1 METMIEFTIDGLGVE
16 AEEGSTILPV
26 ALENGFEIPH
36 LCYHDEVTPYGACR
50 LCLVEVER
58 GGRRRL
64 TASCTYPVLE
74 GIQVFTNTEKIHR
87 ARRVIIELLLA
98 RCPDRE
104 ALQEL
109 ASQMGIEQPRFEV
122 RQEECILC
130 GLCERVCREVVGADA
145 ISFFSRGYKR
155 DMGPPFRDPKACIAC
170 GACVYV
176 CPVDCIKMEETEEER
191 TIIRWERTL
200 PMKKCTVC
208 GRSFAPW
215 YQLEY
220 IKERAKLPKD
230 FLNICPDCRG

>member
-1 METMIEFTIDGLGVE
+1 MIEFTINGVGVE
-16 AEEGSTILPV
+16 AEEGTMILPV

-36 LCYHDEVTPYGACR
+36 LCYHDEVKPYGACR

-64 TASCTYPVLE
+64 TASCTYPVMA
-74 GIQVFTNTEKIHR
+74 GIKVLTDTEKVQR
-87 ARRVIIELLLA
+87 ARRVIAELLLT

-104 ALQEL
+104 VLQEL
-109 ASQMGIEQPRFEV
+109 ASQMGIDKPRFELG
-122 RQEECILC
+122 QEECILC

-155 DMGPPFRDPKACIAC
+155 EMGPPFRDSKACIAC

-176 CPVDCIKMEETEEER
+176 CPVDCIKMEETDEER
-191 TIIRWERTL
+191 TIVRWERTL
-200 PMKKCTVC
+200 PMRKCTVC
-208 GRSFAPW
+208 DRSFAPW
-215 YQLEY
+215 YQLEV

-230 FLNICPDCRG
+230 FLDVCPDCRG

>member
-1 METMIEFTIDGLGVE
+1 MIEFTIDGVPVE
-16 AEEGSTILPV
+16 ADEGATILPV

-36 LCYHDEVTPYGACR
+36 LCYHDEVKPYGACR

-74 GIQVFTNTEKIHR
+74 GIKVFTDTEKVRR
-87 ARRVIIELLLA
+87 ARRVIAELLLA

-104 ALQEL
+104 VLQEL
-109 ASQMGIEQPRFEV
+109 AAQMGIDKPRFELG
-122 RQEECILC
+122 QEECILC
-130 GLCERVCREVVGADA
+130 GLCERVCSEVVGANA

-155 DMGPPFRDPKACIAC
+155 EMGPPFRDPQACIAC

-176 CPVDCIKMEETEEER
+176 CPADCIKMEETEEER
-191 TIIRWERTL
+191 TIVRWERTL

-215 YQLEY
+215 YQLDV

-230 FLNICPDCRG
+230 FLNICPDCRA

>member
-1 METMIEFTIDGLGVE
+1 MKTMIEFTIDGVGVE

-26 ALENGFEIPH
+26 AMENGFEIPH
-36 LCYHDEVTPYGACR
+36 LCYHEEVSPYGACR

-64 TASCTYPVLE
+64 TASCTYPVME
-74 GIQVFTNTEKIHR
+74 GIQVLTDTEKVQR
-87 ARRVIIELLLA
+87 ARRMIVELLVA
-98 RCPDRE
+98 RCPDRVV
-104 ALQEL
+104 LQEL
-109 ASQMGIEQPRFEV
+109 ASQMGIEKPRFEL

-145 ISFFSRGYKR
+145 ISFFSRGYNR

-191 TIIRWERTL
+191 TIVRWERTL
-200 PMKKCTVC
+200 PMKKCMVC
-208 GRSFAPW
+208 ERSFAPW

-230 FLNICPDCRG
+230 FLDICPDCRE

>member
-1 METMIEFTIDGLGVE
+1 MIAFTIDGVGVE

-36 LCYHDEVTPYGACR
+36 LCYHEEVSPYGACR

-64 TASCTYPVLE
+64 TASCTYPVQE
-74 GIQVFTNTEKIHR
+74 GIQVFTDTEKVQR
-87 ARRVIIELLLA
+87 ARRMIVELLLA
-98 RCPDRE
+98 RCPDRVV
-104 ALQEL
+104 LQEL
-109 ASQMGIEQPRFEV
+109 ASQMGIEKPGFTL

-130 GLCERVCREVVGADA
+130 GLCERVCREVVGANA

-176 CPVDCIKMEETEEER
+176 CPVDCIKMEETAEER
-191 TIIRWERTL
+191 TIVRWERTL
-200 PMKKCTVC
+200 KMKKCTVC
-208 GRSFAPW
+208 DRSFAPW

-230 FLNICPDCRG
+230 FLDICPDCRG

>member
-1 METMIEFTIDGLGVE
+1 MTTMIAFTIDGVGVE
-16 AEEGSTILPV
+16 AEEGSTILPI

-36 LCYHDEVTPYGACR
+36 LCYHEEVSPYGACR

-58 GGRRRL
+58 GNRRRL
-64 TASCTYPVLE
+64 TTSCTYPVQE
-74 GIQVFTNTEKIHR
+74 GIQVFTNTEKVQK
-87 ARRVIIELLLA
+87 ARRMIVELLLA

-104 ALQEL
+104 TLQEL
-109 ASQMGIEQPRFEV
+109 AFQMGIEKPRFEL
-122 RQEECILC
+122 REEQCILC
-130 GLCERVCREVVGADA
+130 GLCERVCREVVGAHA

-176 CPVDCIKMEETEEER
+176 CPVDCIKMEETEGER
-191 TIIRWERTL
+191 TIVRWERTL
-200 PMKKCTVC
+200 KMKKCTVC
-208 GRSFAPW
+208 NRSFAPW

-230 FLNICPDCRG
+230 FFEICPDCRG

>member
-1 METMIEFTIDGLGVE
+1 MIEFTIDGVPVE
-16 AEEGSTILPV
+16 ADEGTTILPV

-36 LCYHDEVTPYGACR
+36 LCYHDEVKPYGACR

-74 GIQVFTNTEKIHR
+74 GIKVFTDTEKVRR
-87 ARRVIIELLLA
+87 ARRVIAELLLA
-98 RCPDRE
+98 RCPDRKI
-104 ALQEL
+104 LQEL
-109 ASQMGIEQPRFEV
+109 ASQMGVDKPRFELS
-122 RQEECILC
+122 QEECILC
-130 GLCERVCREVVGADA
+130 GLCERVCSEVVGANA

-155 DMGPPFRDPKACIAC
+155 EMGPPFRDPQACIAC

-191 TIIRWERTL
+191 TILRWERSL
-200 PMKKCTVC
+200 PMKKCKAC

-220 IKERAKLPKD
+220 IKQRATIPKG
-230 FLNICPDCRG
+230 FLDICPDCRG

>member
-1 METMIEFTIDGLGVE
+1 MIEFTIDGVGVE
-16 AEEGSTILPV
+16 AGEGSNVLPV

-36 LCYHDEVTPYGACR
+36 LCYHDEVSPYGACR

-74 GIQVFTNTEKIHR
+74 GIQVFTDTEEVQR
-87 ARRVIIELLLA
+87 ARRMIMELLLA

-109 ASQMGIEQPRFEV
+109 GSQMGIEKPRFEL
-122 RQEECILC
+122 REEECILC
-130 GLCERVCREVVGADA
+130 GLCERVCREVVGANA

-176 CPVDCIKMEETEEER
+176 CPVDCIKMEETEKER
-191 TIIRWERTL
+191 TIVRWERTL
-200 PMKKCTVC
+200 PMKKCKTC
-208 GRSFAPW
+208 GQSFAPW

-220 IKERAKLPKD
+220 IKEKVRLPKD
-230 FLNICPDCRG
+230 FLDVCPDCRG